1 MKEIPTEK
9 IQTIIRKV
17 FPSAGVESCQKLGS
31 GFVYLNYDLRL
42 SNPEMGLTLKVYLR
56 PTEKREPWKE
66 TYILKRVAEET
77 GVPVPQ
83 VLLFDDSGQLLDMP
97 YAVHT
102 RLPGRSLGAVLPEMA
117 EEDIEMVGYEMGRY
131 LARLHVM
138 SGERYGDYFVED
150 PLASPYERDY
160 TLARVDSWLKE
171 CEDNHL
177 INPNTVE
184 TLRQTFERADFLD
197 QEKPCLVHGDYHE
210 GNVNV
215 EEGAVGYH
223 VTGVFGFEHS
233 QAWSREWD
241 MVKLFGHVFDHYPI
255 LQEGFLNGYTESVE
269 LSERFW
275 DRLRLYQ
282 LAVSIFQVQYGHR
295 IGSADLTRSYQERLS
310 RLLESIIKEMER
322 NER

>member
-9 IQTIIRKV
+9 IQTIIRKI
-17 FPSAGVESCQKLGS
+17 FPEANVESYQRVGS
-31 GFVYLNYDLRL
+31 GFAHLYYDLHL
-42 SNPEMGLTLKVYLR
+42 SDPEMGLTLKVYLR

-83 VLLFDDSGQLLDMP
+83 VVLFDDSGQLLDRP

-102 RLPGRSLGAVLPEMA
+102 RLPGRSLGAVLPDLA

-150 PLASPYERDY
+150 PLTSPHERDY
-160 TLARVDSWLKE
+160 TLVRVDSWLKE

-177 INPNTVE
+177 INPNMVE
-184 TLRQTFERADFLD
+184 TLRQIFERADFLD

-210 GNVNV
+210 ENVSV

-223 VTGVFGFEHS
+223 MTGVFGFEHS

-241 MVKLFGHVFDHYPI
+241 MVRLFGHVFDHYPM
-255 LQEGFLNGYTESVE
+255 LQDGFLNGYTESVE

-282 LAVSIFQVQYGHR
+282 LAVTIFQVQYGHR
-295 IGSADLTRSYQERLS
+295 IGSADLTGSYQERLS
-310 RLLESIIKEMER
+310 RLLE
-322 NER
+322 

>member
-1 MKEIPTEK
+1 MEGQVGEMKEIPTEK
-9 IQTIIRKV
+9 IRAIIRKV
-17 FPSAGVESCQKLGS
+17 FPQAEVESYQKS
-31 GFVYLNYDLRL
+31 GPGFAHLHYDLCL
-42 SNPEMGLTLKVYLR
+42 SNPEMGLTLKIYLR

-66 TYILKRVAEET
+66 TYILKRVAGET

-83 VLLFDDSGQLLDMP
+83 VLLFDDSGQLLDRP

-102 RLPGRSLGAVLPEMA
+102 RLPGRSLDVVLPEMV

-150 PLASPYERDY
+150 PLASPDERDY

-177 INPNTVE
+177 IHPNMVE
-184 TLRQTFERADFLD
+184 ILRQTFEGADFLD

-215 EEGAVGYH
+215 EEGTVGYH

-241 MVKLFGHVFDHYPI
+241 MVKLFGHVFDYYPI

-275 DRLRLYQ
+275 DRLKLYQ
-282 LAVSIFQVQYGHR
+282 LAMTIFQVRYGHH
-295 IGSADLTRSYQERLS
+295 IGNAGLTKSYQERLS
-310 RLLESIIKEMER
+310 RLLESII
-322 NER
+322 

>member
-17 FPSAGVESCQKLGS
+17 FPRAEVESYQKLGA
-31 GFVYLNYDLRL
+31 GFSYLKYDLCL
-42 SNPEMGLTLKVYLR
+42 SDPKVDLTLKVYLR

-83 VLLFDDSGQLLDMP
+83 VLLFDDSGQFLDRP

-102 RLPGRSLGAVLPEMA
+102 CLPGRTLDAVLPEMA

-150 PLASPYERDY
+150 PLASPHERDY

-177 INPNTVE
+177 IKPNVVE

-223 VTGVFGFEHS
+223 VTGVFDFEHS

-241 MVKLFGHVFDHYPI
+241 MVKLFGRAFDRYPI

-282 LAVSIFQVQYGHR
+282 LAVTIFQVQYGHR
-295 IGSADLTRSYQERLS
+295 IGNADLTKSCQERLS
-310 RLLESIIKEMER
+310 RLLE
-322 NER
+322 

>member
-1 MKEIPTEK
+1 VMKEVPTEK
-9 IQTIIRKV
+9 IQTIIRRV
-17 FPSAGVESCQKLGS
+17 FPKAEVESCQELGS
-31 GFVYLNYDLRL
+31 GFAYLQYDLHL
-42 SNPEMGLTLKVYLR
+42 SNPEIGLTLKVYLQ

-66 TYILKRVAEET
+66 SYILKRVAEET

-83 VLLFDDSGQLLDMP
+83 VLLFDDSGQLLDKL

-102 RLPGRSLGAVLPEMA
+102 RLPGRSLGTVLPEMA

-150 PLASPYERDY
+150 PLASACERDY
-160 TLARVDSWLKE
+160 TLARVDSWLKQ

-177 INPNTVE
+177 INPHMVE

-197 QEKPCLVHGDYHE
+197 QENPCLVHGNYHE

-215 EEGAVGYH
+215 EEGASGYH
-223 VTGVFGFEHS
+223 MTGVVGFEHS

-241 MVKLFGHVFDHYPI
+241 MVKLFGHVFDHYPN

-282 LAVSIFQVQYGHR
+282 LAMTIFQMQYGHQ
-295 IGSADLTRSYQERLS
+295 IGNADLIRSYQECLS
-310 RLLESIIKEMER
+310 QLLESIV
-322 NER
+322 

>member
-17 FPSAGVESCQKLGS
+17 FPVAEVESCQKLGS
-31 GFVYLNYDLRL
+31 GFAHLSYDLRL
-42 SNPEMGLTLKVYLR
+42 SNEVGLTLKVYLQ

-66 TYILKRVAEET
+66 TYILKRVAGET

-83 VLLFDDSGQLLDMP
+83 VLLFDDSGQLLDAP

-102 RLPGRSLGAVLPEMA
+102 RLPGCSLATVLPEMA

-138 SGERYGDYFVED
+138 TGECYGDYFVED
-150 PLASPYERDY
+150 PLASPHERDY
-160 TLARVDSWLKE
+160 TLARVGSWLKE
-171 CEDNHL
+171 CEDNRL
-177 INPNTVE
+177 LDPNMAE

-215 EEGAVGYH
+215 EKGAVGYH

-255 LQEGFLNGYTESVE
+255 LQEGFLNGYTESVK

-275 DRLRLYQ
+275 DRLKFYQ
-282 LAVSIFQVQYGHR
+282 LATTVFQVQYGHH
-295 IGSADLTRSYQERLS
+295 IGNVDLTRSYRGRLS
-310 RLLESIIKEMER
+310 WLLE
-322 NER
+322 

>member
-1 MKEIPTEK
+1 MMKEIPSEK
-9 IQTIIRKV
+9 IQTIVKKV
-17 FPSAGVESCQKLGS
+17 FPESEVESYQELGA
-31 GFVYLNYDLRL
+31 GFASLHYDLHL
-42 SNPEMGLTLKVYLR
+42 SKPKMSLSLKVYLR

-83 VLLFDDSGQLLDMP
+83 VLLFDDSGQLLDTP

-102 RLPGRSLGAVLPEMA
+102 HLPGRSLGIILPEMT
-117 EEDIEMVGYEMGRY
+117 EEDIETVGYEMGRY

-150 PLASPYERDY
+150 SLASPKEREY
-160 TLARVDSWLKE
+160 TLARMDSWLRK
-171 CEDNHL
+171 CEDHHL
-177 INPNTVE
+177 LKPSMVE
-184 TLRQTFERADFLD
+184 TLQQAFERADFLD
-197 QEKPCLVHGDYHE
+197 QEKPCLVHGNYHE

-215 EEGAVGYH
+215 EEGAVSYH

-255 LQEGFLNGYTESVE
+255 LQDSFLNGYTESVE

-275 DRLRLYQ
+275 DRLKLYQ
-282 LAVSIFQVQYGHR
+282 LAVAIFQVQYGHH
-295 IGSADLTRSYQERLS
+295 ISNADLTKSYQERLS
-310 RLLESIIKEMER
+310 RWLEQIGRM
-322 NER
+322 

>member
-1 MKEIPTEK
+1 MKEIPSEK
-9 IQTIIRKV
+9 IQTIVKKV
-17 FPSAGVESCQKLGS
+17 FPGAKVESYQKLGS
-31 GFVYLNYDLRL
+31 DFASFHYDLHL
-42 SNPEMGLTLKVYLR
+42 SNPKIGLTLKVYLR

-83 VLLFDDSGQLLDMP
+83 VLLFEDSGQLLDVP

-102 RLPGRSLGAVLPEMA
+102 RLPGRSLGAVLPKIA
-117 EEDIEMVGYEMGRY
+117 EEDIELIGYEMGRY

-150 PLASPYERDY
+150 PLASPHERDY
-160 TLARVDSWLKE
+160 TLARVASWLKE
-171 CEDNHL
+171 CEDHHL
-177 INPNTVE
+177 LKPNMIE
-184 TLRQTFERADFLD
+184 TLQQTFERADFLN

-215 EEGAVGYH
+215 EEGTVGYH

-255 LQEGFLNGYTESVE
+255 LQDSFLNGYTESME
-269 LSERFW
+269 LSEHFW
-275 DRLRLYQ
+275 DRLKLYQ
-282 LAVSIFQVQYGHR
+282 LAMAIFQVQYGYH
-295 IGSADLTRSYQERLS
+295 ISNADLTRSYQEHLS
-310 RLLESIIKEMER
+310 RLLESI
-322 NER
+322 

>member
-1 MKEIPTEK
+1 MREIPTEK

-17 FPSAGVESCQKLGS
+17 FPKAEVESYQRLGS
-31 GFVYLNYDLRL
+31 GFVYLHYDLRL

-102 RLPGRSLGAVLPEMA
+102 CLPGRSLDTVLPEMA

-150 PLASPYERDY
+150 PLASPRERDY

-177 INPNTVE
+177 LKPNLVE
-184 TLRQTFERADFLD
+184 TLRQTFGRADFLD
-197 QEKPCLVHGDYHE
+197 QERPCLVHGAYHE

-241 MVKLFGHVFDHYPI
+241 MVKLFGRVFDHYPI
-255 LQEGFLNGYTESVE
+255 LQEGFLNSYTESVE

-275 DRLRLYQ
+275 DRLQLYQ
-282 LAVSIFQVQYGHR
+282 LAGAIFQVQYGHH
-295 IGSADLTRSYQERLS
+295 ISSADLTRSYRERLS
-310 RLLESIIKEMER
+310 RLLTKS
-322 NER
+322 

>member
-1 MKEIPTEK
+1 MKEIPIEK
-9 IQTIIRKV
+9 IQNIVKKV
-17 FPSAGVESCQKLGS
+17 FPGAKVESYQKLRS
-31 GFVYLNYDLRL
+31 DFASLHYDLHL
-42 SNPEMGLTLKVYLR
+42 SNPKMGLTLKVYLR

-66 TYILKRVAEET
+66 TYILKRVAEEI

-83 VLLFDDSGQLLDMP
+83 VLLFDDSGQLLDTP

-102 RLPGRSLGAVLPEMA
+102 RLPGRSLGAVLPEIA
-117 EEDIEMVGYEMGRY
+117 EEDIELVGYEMGRY

-150 PLASPYERDY
+150 PLASPHERDY
-160 TLARVDSWLKE
+160 TLARVSSWLKE
-171 CEDNHL
+171 CEDHHL
-177 INPNTVE
+177 LKPNRIE

-215 EEGAVGYH
+215 EEGTGGYH

-241 MVKLFGHVFDHYPI
+241 MVQLFGHVFDHYPI
-255 LQEGFLNGYTESVE
+255 LQDGFLNGYTESVE

-275 DRLRLYQ
+275 DRLKLYQ
-282 LAVSIFQVQYGHR
+282 LAVAIFQVQYGYH
-295 IGSADLTRSYQERLS
+295 ISNADLARSYQERLS
-310 RLLESIIKEMER
+310 RLLESI
-322 NER
+322 

>member
-1 MKEIPTEK
+1 MKEIPTET

-17 FPSAGVESCQKLGS
+17 FSNAEVESCQKLGS
-31 GFVYLNYDLRL
+31 DFAHLHYDLHL

-66 TYILKRVAEET
+66 TYILKRVAGET

-83 VLLFDDSGQLLDMP
+83 VLLFDDSGQLLDGP

-117 EEDIEMVGYEMGRY
+117 EEDTEVVGYEMGRY

-138 SGERYGDYFVED
+138 SGERYGDYFVAD
-150 PLASPYERDY
+150 PLASPHERDY
-160 TLARVDSWLKE
+160 TLARVGSWLKE
-171 CEDNHL
+171 CADNHL
-177 INPNTVE
+177 INPSVVE
-184 TLRQTFERADFLD
+184 TLRRTCERADFLD

-210 GNVNV
+210 GKVNV

-223 VTGVFGFEHS
+223 VTGISGFEQS

-241 MVKLFGHVFDHYPI
+241 MVQLFGRVFDRYPR

-282 LAVSIFQVQYGHR
+282 LAAAIFQVQYGHH
-295 IGSADLTRSYQERLS
+295 IGDADLTKSYQERLL
-310 RLLESIIKEMER
+310 RLSAVG
-322 NER
+322 

>member
-1 MKEIPTEK
+1 MKEISIEQ
-9 IQTIIRKV
+9 IRTIIRKV
-17 FPSAGVESCQKLGS
+17 FPGAEVESCQKLGS
-31 GFVYLNYDLRL
+31 SFTSLNYDLCL
-42 SNPEMGLTLKVYLR
+42 SKPEMSLALKVYLR
-56 PTEKREPWKE
+56 PTEKREPWRE

-83 VLLFDDSGQLLDMP
+83 VLLFDDSSELLETP

-102 RLPGRSLGAVLPEMA
+102 RLPGHSLDAVLPEMT
-117 EEDIEMVGYEMGRY
+117 EGDVEMVGYEMGRY

-150 PLASPYERDY
+150 SLASPHERGY

-177 INPNTVE
+177 INLSMVRA
-184 TLRQTFERADFLD
+184 LRQTFERADFLD
-197 QEKPCLVHGDYHE
+197 QKKPCLVHGDYHE
-210 GNVNV
+210 RNVNV
-215 EEGAVGYH
+215 EEGTVGYH

-241 MVKLFGHVFDHYPI
+241 MVKLFGHVFDRHPI
-255 LQEGFLNGYTESVE
+255 LQDSFLDGYTESVA
-269 LSERFW
+269 LSEYFW

-282 LAVSIFQVQYGHR
+282 LALAIFQVQYSHHTG
-295 IGSADLTRSYQERLS
+295 GADLKSYQTRLS
-310 RLLESIIKEMER
+310 QLLENYEVER
-322 NER
+322 GGK

>member
-1 MKEIPTEK
+1 MKEVPTER

-17 FPSAGVESCQKLGS
+17 FPSAELESCQKLGS
-31 GFVYLNYDLRL
+31 GFAYLHYDLRL
-42 SNPEMGLTLKVYLR
+42 SNPEMGLILKVYLR

-66 TYILKRVAEET
+66 TYILKRAAEET

-83 VLLFDDSGQLLDMP
+83 VLFFDDSGQLLETP

-102 RLPGRSLGAVLPEMA
+102 RLPGHSLGAVLPKMA

-150 PLASPYERDY
+150 PLASPFERDY

-177 INPNTVE
+177 LSSNMVE
-184 TLRQTFERADFLD
+184 TLGQAFERADFLD

-210 GNVNV
+210 GNVSV

-241 MVKLFGHVFDHYPI
+241 MVKLFGHVFDHSPS
-255 LQEGFLNGYTESVE
+255 LQDGFLDGYTESVE

-275 DRLRLYQ
+275 YRLRLYQ
-282 LAVSIFQVQYGHR
+282 LAETIFQVQYGHY
-295 IGSADLTRSYQERLS
+295 IGSTDWIRSYQERLA
-310 RLLESIIKEMER
+310 RLLESIIKEM
-322 NER
+322 

>member
-9 IQTIIRKV
+9 IPTIIRKV
-17 FPSAGVESCQKLGS
+17 FPRAEVESYQKLGA
-31 GFVYLNYDLRL
+31 GFSYLKYDLRL
-42 SNPEMGLTLKVYLR
+42 SDPKMDLTLKVYLR

-83 VLLFDDSGQLLDMP
+83 VLLFDDSGQLLDRP

-117 EEDIEMVGYEMGRY
+117 EEDIKMVGYEMGRY

-150 PLASPYERDY
+150 PLASPHERDY
-160 TLARVDSWLKE
+160 TLARVDSWLRE

-177 INPNTVE
+177 INPNGVE

-197 QEKPCLVHGDYHE
+197 QEKPCLVHGDYYE

-215 EEGAVGYH
+215 QEGAVGFH
-223 VTGVFGFEHS
+223 VTGVSGFEHS

-241 MVKLFGHVFDHYPI
+241 MVKLFGHVFDHSPI
-255 LQEGFLNGYTESVE
+255 LREGFLNGYTESVE

-275 DRLRLYQ
+275 DRLKLYQ
-282 LAVSIFQVQYGHR
+282 LAVAIFQVQYGHQ
-295 IGSADLTRSYQERLS
+295 IGNADLRSSQERLS
-310 RLLESIIKEMER
+310 RLLK
-322 NER
+322 

>member
-9 IQTIIRKV
+9 IQTIIRSV
-17 FPSAGVESCQKLGS
+17 FPKAEVKSCQKLGS
-31 GFVYLNYDLRL
+31 GFAYLNYDLRL
-42 SNPEMGLTLKVYLR
+42 SNPEIGLTLKVYLQ

-66 TYILKRVAEET
+66 SYILKRVAEET
-77 GVPVPQ
+77 GVPAPQ
-83 VLLFDDSGQLLDMP
+83 VLLFDDSDELLETP

-102 RLPGRSLGAVLPEMA
+102 RLPGRSLGTVLPEMTK
-117 EEDIEMVGYEMGRY
+117 EDIEVVGYEMGRY

-150 PLASPYERDY
+150 PLTSPHERDY

-177 INPNTVE
+177 INPSMAE
-184 TLRQTFERADFLD
+184 TLRQTFQRADFLD

-215 EEGAVGYH
+215 EEGATGYH
-223 VTGVFGFEHS
+223 VTGIVGFEHS

-241 MVKLFGHVFDHYPI
+241 MVKLFGHVFDRYPI

-282 LAVSIFQVQYGHR
+282 LAVTISQIQYGHH
-295 IGSADLTRSYQERLS
+295 IGNADLTKSSQERLS
-310 RLLESIIKEMER
+310 RLLE
-322 NER
+322 

>member
-1 MKEIPTEK
+1 MKEIPIEK

-17 FPSAGVESCQKLGS
+17 FPGAEVESYQLRAS
-31 GFVYLNYDLRL
+31 FTSLNYDLRL
-42 SNPEMGLTLKVYLR
+42 SNPQMELTLKVYLR

-83 VLLFDDSGQLLDMP
+83 VLLFDDSGQLLDTP
-97 YAVHT
+97 YALHT
-102 RLPGRSLGAVLPEMA
+102 HLPGYSLSTALPEMA
-117 EEDIEMVGYEMGRY
+117 EEDIEVVGYEMGRY

-150 PLASPYERDY
+150 PLVSHRERDY

-177 INPNTVE
+177 IQPNLIE
-184 TLRQTFERADFLD
+184 ALRQTFERADFLD

-215 EEGAVGYH
+215 ERGAVSYH
-223 VTGVFGFEHS
+223 VTGVSGFEYS

-241 MVKLFGHVFDHYPI
+241 MVKLLGHIFDRYPI
-255 LQEGFLNGYTESVE
+255 LQDGFLDGYTESVE

-282 LAVSIFQVQYGHR
+282 LAMYVFQIQYGHY
-295 IGSADLTRSYQERLS
+295 IGDTDLTRDYQERLP
-310 RLLESIIKEMER
+310 RLLESILRER
-322 NER
+322 EK

>member
-1 MKEIPTEK
+1 MKEIPTET
-9 IQTIIRKV
+9 IQTIISKV
-17 FPSAGVESCQKLGS
+17 FPGAGVESYQKLGPD
-31 GFVYLNYDLRL
+31 FAHLCYDLRL
-42 SNPEMGLTLKVYLR
+42 SNPEMGLTLKVYLQ
-56 PTEKREPWKE
+56 PTERREPWKE

-83 VLLFDDSGQLLDMP
+83 VLLFDDSGQLLDRP

-102 RLPGRSLGAVLPEMA
+102 RLPGRSLATALPEMA
-117 EEDIEMVGYEMGRY
+117 AEDMEAVGYEMGRY

-150 PLASPYERDY
+150 PLASPREWDY
-160 TLARVDSWLKE
+160 TLARVGSWLKE
-171 CEDNHL
+171 CTDNYL
-177 INPNTVE
+177 IHPNRVE
-184 TLRQTFERADFLD
+184 TLWQTFERADFLD
-197 QEKPCLVHGDYHE
+197 QKSPCLVHGDYHE
-210 GNVNV
+210 GKVNV

-223 VTGVFGFEHS
+223 VTGISGFEHS

-241 MVKLFGHVFDHYPI
+241 MVKLFGHAFDRYPR

-282 LAVSIFQVQYGHR
+282 LAATIFQVQYGHH
-295 IGSADLTRSYQERLS
+295 IGDVDLTRSYQERLL
-310 RLLESIIKEMER
+310 RLSAVG
-322 NER
+322 

>member
-1 MKEIPTEK
+1 MKEISIEQ

-17 FPSAGVESCQKLGS
+17 FPRAEVESYQKLRP
-31 GFVYLNYDLRL
+31 GFTSLYYDLRL
-42 SNPEMGLTLKVYLR
+42 SNPEMGLTLKVYLW

-66 TYILKRVAEET
+66 TYILKRVAGET

-83 VLLFDDSGQLLDMP
+83 VLLFDDSGQLLDRP

-102 RLPGRSLGAVLPEMA
+102 RLPGRSLGTVLPEMA
-117 EEDIEMVGYEMGRY
+117 EEDIEVVGYEMGRY

-150 PLASPYERDY
+150 PLASPHERDY

-177 INPNTVE
+177 LEPNIVE
-184 TLRQTFERADFLD
+184 TLRQAFEGADFLD

-210 GNVNV
+210 ENVSV
-215 EEGAVGYH
+215 EEGTVGYH

-241 MVKLFGHVFDHYPI
+241 MVKLFGRAFDRYPI

-282 LAVSIFQVQYGHR
+282 LAVSIFQVQYGHHK
-295 IGSADLTRSYQERLS
+295 GNADLSYQERLS
-310 RLLESIIKEMER
+310 QWLE
-322 NER
+322 

>member
-9 IQTIIRKV
+9 IRTIIRKV
-17 FPSAGVESCQKLGS
+17 FPRAEVESYQKLRS
-31 GFVYLNYDLRL
+31 GLAHLNYDLRL

-56 PTEKREPWKE
+56 PTERREPWKE

-83 VLLFDDSGQLLDMP
+83 VLLFDDSGQLLDRP

-117 EEDIEMVGYEMGRY
+117 EGDIEMVGYEMGRY
-131 LARLHVM
+131 LARLHLM

-150 PLASPYERDY
+150 SLASPHERDD
-160 TLARVDSWLKE
+160 TLARVDSWLRE

-177 INPNTVE
+177 LNPNMVE

-215 EEGAVGYH
+215 EKGAVAYH
-223 VTGVFGFEHS
+223 VTGFLGFEHS

-241 MVKLFGHVFDHYPI
+241 MVRLFGHVFDHYPR
-255 LQEGFLNGYTESVE
+255 LQEGFLSGYTESVE

-282 LAVSIFQVQYGHR
+282 LAVTIFQVQYGYH
-295 IGSADLTRSYQERLS
+295 IGDADLTRDYQERLS
-310 RLLESIIKEMER
+310 RFLE
-322 NER
+322 

>member
-9 IQTIIRKV
+9 IQTIIRRV
-17 FPSAGVESCQKLGS
+17 FPKAEVKSCQKLGS
-31 GFVYLNYDLRL
+31 GFAYLNYDLRL
-42 SNPEMGLTLKVYLR
+42 SNPEIGLTLKIYLQ

-66 TYILKRVAEET
+66 SYILKRVAEET
-77 GVPVPQ
+77 GVPAPH
-83 VLLFDDSGQLLDMP
+83 VLLFDDSGDLLETP

-102 RLPGRSLGAVLPEMA
+102 RLPGRSLGTVLPEMTK
-117 EEDIEMVGYEMGRY
+117 EDIEVVGYEMGRY

-150 PLASPYERDY
+150 PLTSPHERDY

-177 INPNTVE
+177 INPSMAE
-184 TLRQTFERADFLD
+184 ILRQTFQRADFLD

-215 EEGAVGYH
+215 EEGATGYH
-223 VTGVFGFEHS
+223 VTGVVGFEHS

-241 MVKLFGHVFDHYPI
+241 MVKLFGHVFDRYPI

-282 LAVSIFQVQYGHR
+282 LAVTIFQIQYGHH
-295 IGSADLTRSYQERLS
+295 IGNADLTKSSQERLL
-310 RLLESIIKEMER
+310 RLLE
-322 NER
+322 

>member
-1 MKEIPTEK
+1 MKEIPSEK
-9 IQTIIRKV
+9 IQTIVKKV
-17 FPSAGVESCQKLGS
+17 FPGAKVESYQKLGS
-31 GFVYLNYDLRL
+31 DFASLHYALHL
-42 SNPEMGLTLKVYLR
+42 SNPKMGLTLKVYLR

-66 TYILKRVAEET
+66 TYILKRVAGET

-83 VLLFDDSGQLLDMP
+83 VLLFDDSGQLLDAP

-102 RLPGRSLGAVLPEMA
+102 RLPGCSLGAVLPEIA
-117 EEDIEMVGYEMGRY
+117 EEDIELVGYEMGRY

-150 PLASPYERDY
+150 PLASPREQGY
-160 TLARVDSWLKE
+160 TLARVASWLKE
-171 CEDNHL
+171 CEDHHL
-177 INPNTVE
+177 LKPNMIE

-210 GNVNV
+210 RNVNV
-215 EEGAVGYH
+215 EEGTVGYH

-241 MVKLFGHVFDHYPI
+241 MVKLFGHVFDHYPL
-255 LQEGFLNGYTESVE
+255 LQDSFLNGYTESAD

-275 DRLRLYQ
+275 DRLKLYQ
-282 LAVSIFQVQYGHR
+282 LAVAIFQVQYGHH
-295 IGSADLTRSYQERLS
+295 ISNADLTRSYQERLS
-310 RLLESIIKEMER
+310 RLLESI
-322 NER
+322 

>member
-9 IQTIIRKV
+9 VQAIVRKV
-17 FPSAGVESCQKLGS
+17 FPGAEVESCQKLGP
-31 GFVYLNYDLRL
+31 GFASLNYDLRL
-42 SNPEMGLTLKVYLR
+42 SNPEMDLTLKVYLR
-56 PTEKREPWKE
+56 STEKREPWKE

-83 VLLFDDSGQLLDMP
+83 VLLFDGSGQLLDGP

-102 RLPGRSLGAVLPEMA
+102 RLPGRSLDAVLPEMA
-117 EEDIEMVGYEMGRY
+117 EEDMEMVGYEMGRY

-150 PLASPYERDY
+150 PLASPHERDY

-177 INPNTVE
+177 LSPSRVE

-223 VTGVFGFEHS
+223 VTGISGFEHS

-275 DRLRLYQ
+275 DRLKLYQ
-282 LAVSIFQVQYGHR
+282 LAVAIFQVQYGHH
-295 IGSADLTRSYQERLS
+295 IGNTDLAKSYQERLS
-310 RLLESIIKEMER
+310 RLL
-322 NER
+322 

>member
-1 MKEIPTEK
+1 MNKIPSEK
-9 IQTIIRKV
+9 IQTIVKKV
-17 FPSAGVESCQKLGS
+17 FPGAKVESYQKLGS
-31 GFVYLNYDLRL
+31 DFASLHYDLHL
-42 SNPEMGLTLKVYLR
+42 SNPKMGLTLKVYLR

-83 VLLFDDSGQLLDMP
+83 VLLFDDSGQLLDAP

-102 RLPGRSLGAVLPEMA
+102 HLPGRSLGAVLPEIA
-117 EEDIEMVGYEMGRY
+117 EEDIELVGYEMGRY

-150 PLASPYERDY
+150 PLASPHERDY

-171 CEDNHL
+171 CEDNRL
-177 INPNTVE
+177 ISPNVAE

-215 EEGAVGYH
+215 EEGAVGFH
-223 VTGVFGFEHS
+223 VTGVSRFEHS

-241 MVKLFGHVFDHYPI
+241 MVKLFDHVFDHYPI
-255 LQEGFLNGYTESVE
+255 LQEGFLNGYTESVK

-282 LAVSIFQVQYGHR
+282 LAAAIFQVQYSHH
-295 IGSADLTRSYQERLS
+295 IGDVDLTKSYQERLL
-310 RLLESIIKEMER
+310 RLSAVG
-322 NER
+322 

>member
-1 MKEIPTEK
+1 MKEISIEK
-9 IQTIIRKV
+9 IQTIIRKL
-17 FPSAGVESCQKLGS
+17 FPGAEVESYQELRSGS
-31 GFVYLNYDLRL
+31 TYLHYDLRL
-42 SNPEMGLTLKVYLR
+42 LNPEMELTLKVYLW

-66 TYILKRVAEET
+66 TYILKRVAGET

-83 VLLFDDSGQLLDMP
+83 VLLFDDSGQLLDTP

-102 RLPGRSLGAVLPEMA
+102 RLPGHSLGAVLPEMV
-117 EEDIEMVGYEMGRY
+117 EEDLETVGYEMGRY
-131 LARLHVM
+131 LARLHLM

-150 PLASPYERDY
+150 PLASPHERDY

-177 INPNTVE
+177 INPNRVE
-184 TLRQTFERADFLD
+184 TLRQIFERADFLD

-241 MVKLFGHVFDHYPI
+241 MVKLFGHVFDRYPI
-255 LQEGFLNGYTESVE
+255 LQDGFLDGYTESVE
-269 LSERFW
+269 LSECFW
-275 DRLRLYQ
+275 DRLGLYQ
-282 LAVSIFQVQYGHR
+282 LAETIFQVQYGHH
-295 IGSADLTRSYQERLS
+295 IGNADLTRDYQERLS
-310 RLLESIIKEMER
+310 RLLPKSQISNPES
-322 NER
+322 